1 MMDNGQERFTSEKI
15 RPSIYFFSTDS
26 SEGQVAID
34 EATKLF
40 QQAVQKCPQAK
51 ITFGGYR

>member
-26 SEGQVAID
+26 SGGQVAID